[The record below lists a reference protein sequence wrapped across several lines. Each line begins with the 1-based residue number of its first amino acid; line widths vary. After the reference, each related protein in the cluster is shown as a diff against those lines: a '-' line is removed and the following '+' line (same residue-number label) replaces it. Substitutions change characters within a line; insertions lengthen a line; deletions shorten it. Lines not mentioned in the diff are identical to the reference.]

1 MSEPKIYTK
10 NYLSEDDTV
19 SVTSGSGSFA
29 NAYDRDYDSRW
40 LTSGANSDAT
50 TVTITIIFF
59 EGSVAID
66 RTIDRLIVLNHNWK
80 NFVISYWDGSAYQ
93 TWLTVTGNTTA
104 DTVHTLASHTISEM
118 KIEITNTIVTNAE
131 KFAGEIIPC
140 ALQLDIGQDMAMYEV
155 VYSKNAIATRMG
167 DGGVQQ
173 QVKRFSAN
181 RFEKY
186 EASVAFDYISA
197 SVLASL
203 DTIKKTGKPFLWQPE
218 YTARPKEVY
227 LVNWID
233 SFRYRYVSMYK
244 TAGFHVEFAL
254 AEV

>member
-1 MSEPKIYTK
+1 MAEPKIYTK
-10 NYLSEDDTV
+10 SYLSEDDTV
-19 SVTSGSGSFA
+19 TVTHGSGSFA
-29 NAYDRDYDSRW
+29 NVYDRDYDSKW
-40 LTSGANSDAT
+40 LTSGAASDAT
-50 TVTITIIFF
+50 TVTITIIFK
-59 EGSVAID
+59 EGSVTIN
-66 RTIDRLIVLNHNWK
+66 RTIDRLILLNHNWE
-80 NFVISYWDGSAYQ
+80 NFVVYYWDGSTYQ
-93 TWLTVTGNTTA
+93 TWLSVTGNATA
-104 DTVHTLASHTISEM
+104 DTVHTLTSQTISEM
-118 KIEITNTIVTNAE
+118 KIEITNTIITNAE

-140 ALQLDIGQDMAMYEV
+140 ALQLDIGQDMSLYEV

-186 EASVAFDYISA
+186 EAAVAFDFISS

-203 DTIKKTGKPFLWQPE
+203 ETIKKTGKPFLWQPE
-218 YTARPKEVY
+218 YTARPKEIY
-227 LVNWID
+227 LVTWVD

-244 TAGFHVEFAL
+244 TAGFHVEFSL